1 VRLQQRFDRHLAGL
15 GLPAGPVLVAVSGG
29 PDSLALLDLLAASPA
44 AAGFRLA
51 VAHVDHGIHADSAA
65 VAERV
70 RAVAGRYGVPFHLR
84 SRSLGPEA
92 TETTARHHRYEA
104 LAQVAEET
112 GAGLVFTGHH
122 RDDQVETV
130 LMRVLKGSGP
140 AGLAGMASRRGILV
154 RPLLPFSR
162 AELAAHLEAGGLVA
176 WDDPANRDPRHLRS
190 WVRGSVLP
198 SLRERIP
205 DVEQRLLALARQAA
219 RDRAAWDALISGL
232 PALDFREETAGVSVA
247 AAPLSGYD
255 SVVLRALLAALG
267 RRIGMVVGPRRAGRV
282 ERLLSQG
289 RSGAVAELGADG
301 AAELSFDRLRFF
313 RGAPR
318 SWNGVTVGEG
328 GSGRVEAGEWVLEWR
343 TEPAPAR
350 LERVTAE
357 TWMTV
362 GAYLVRPFRPGD
374 RIRPLG
380 GPGRRLVVRCLQEA
394 RVARSR
400 RATWPVIEADGVPVW
415 VPGACRSA
423 ACVPAPGSRAL
434 RMRAYL
440 R

>member
-1 VRLQQRFDRHLAGL
+1 MTLQDRFDRHLAGL

-44 AAGFRLA
+44 AAGLRLE
-51 VAHVDHGIHADSAA
+51 VAHVDHGIHRGSGE

-70 RAVAGRYGVPFHLR
+70 RAVAARYGLRYHLR
-84 SRSLGPEA
+84 TLDLGPHA
-92 TETTARHHRYEA
+92 SETTARLRRYEA
-104 LAQVAEET
+104 LAQLAAE
-112 GAGLVFTGHH
+112 AGTRLLLTAHH
-122 RDDQVETV
+122 QDDQVETV

-140 AGLAGMASRRGILV
+140 AGLAGIASRRGTLV

-162 AELAAHLEAGGLVA
+162 AELAVHAVAAGLES

-190 WVRGSVLP
+190 WLRASVLP
-198 SLRERIP
+198 LLRERIP
-205 DVEQRLLALARQAA
+205 DVDHRLLALARQAG

-232 PALDFREETAGVSVA
+232 PALDFRSEKAGVSVA
-247 AAPLSGYD
+247 AAPLGGYD

-267 RRIGMVVGPRRAGRV
+267 RRIGVVIGPARAGRI
-282 ERLLSQG
+282 ERLLAQG

-301 AAELSFDRLRFF
+301 AAELSFDRLRLF
-313 RGAPR
+313 RGAERP
-318 SWNGVTVGEG
+318 WKGVTVAVDGV
-328 GSGRVEAGEWVLEWR
+328 GRVGVGEWVLEWCP
-343 TEPAPAR
+343 EPAPGR
-350 LERVTAE
+350 LERVSAE
-357 TWMTV
+357 TWLPP
-362 GAYLVRPFRPGD
+362 GAYVVRPVRAGD

-400 RATWPVIEADGVPVW
+400 RAAWPVVEADGVPVW

-423 ACVPAPGSRAL
+423 ERIPVPGTPAV
-434 RMRAYL
+434 RMHAYL

>member
-1 VRLQQRFDRHLAGL
+1 MTLQDRFDRHLAGL

-44 AAGFRLA
+44 AAGLRLE
-51 VAHVDHGIHADSAA
+51 VAHVDHGIHRGSEE

-70 RAVAGRYGVPFHLR
+70 RTVVARYGLRYHLR
-84 SRSLGPEA
+84 TLDLGPQA
-92 TETTARHHRYEA
+92 SETTARLRRYEA
-104 LAQVAEET
+104 LAQLAAE
-112 GAGLVFTGHH
+112 AGTRLLLTAHH
-122 RDDQVETV
+122 QDDQVETV

-140 AGLAGMASRRGILV
+140 AGLAGIASRRGTLV

-162 AELAAHLEAGGLVA
+162 AELADHAVAAGLES

-190 WVRGSVLP
+190 WLRTSVLP
-198 SLRERIP
+198 LLRERIP
-205 DVEQRLLALARQAA
+205 DVDHRLLALARQAG

-232 PALDFREETAGVSVA
+232 PALDFRSENAGVSVA
-247 AAPLSGYD
+247 AAPLRGYD

-267 RRIGMVVGPRRAGRV
+267 RRIGVVIGPARAGRIV
-282 ERLLSQG
+282 RLLAQG

-301 AAELSFDRLRFF
+301 AAELSFDRLRLF
-313 RGAPR
+313 RGAERP
-318 SWNGVTVGEG
+318 WQGVTVGG
-328 GSGRVEAGEWVLEWR
+328 DGVGRVEVGEWVLEWCP
-343 TEPAPAR
+343 EPAPDR
-350 LERVTAE
+350 LERVSAE
-357 TWMTV
+357 TWLPE
-362 GAYLVRPFRPGD
+362 GAYLVRPVRAGD

-400 RATWPVIEADGVPVW
+400 RAAWPVVEADGVPVW

-423 ACVPAPGSRAL
+423 ERIPVPGTPAV
-434 RMRAYL
+434 RMHAYL

>member
-1 VRLQQRFDRHLAGL
+1 
-15 GLPAGPVLVAVSGG
+15 
-29 PDSLALLDLLAASPA
+29 
-44 AAGFRLA
+44 
-51 VAHVDHGIHADSAA
+51 
-65 VAERV
+65 
-70 RAVAGRYGVPFHLR
+70 
-84 SRSLGPEA
+84 
-92 TETTARHHRYEA
+92 
-104 LAQVAEET
+104 
-112 GAGLVFTGHH
+112 
-122 RDDQVETV
+122 
-130 LMRVLKGSGP
+130 
-140 AGLAGMASRRGILV
+140 
-154 RPLLPFSR
+154 
-162 AELAAHLEAGGLVA
+162 
-176 WDDPANRDPRHLRS
+176 
-190 WVRGSVLP
+190 
-198 SLRERIP
+198 
-205 DVEQRLLALARQAA
+205 
-219 RDRAAWDALISGL
+219 LISGL

-267 RRIGMVVGPRRAGRV
+267 RRIGLVVGPTRAGRV
-282 ERLLSQG
+282 ERLLAQG

-328 GSGRVEAGEWVLEWR
+328 GVGRVEAGEWVLEWR

-350 LERVTAE
+350 LERITAE

-423 ACVPAPGSRAL
+423 ACVPSPGSPSL
-434 RMRAYL
+434 RMHAYL